1 MRTVQIEFQQ
11 KADPSTALG
20 MTGWEDAI
28 GMPD

>member
-11 KADPSTALG
+11 KAGPSTALG